1 MSVKNILIKNC
12 VNYFVLK
19 VQDYMTFLPST
30 DAAKCATT
38 KTIALQIFN
47 RQLRAELFQTEKIIL
62 VEIKHMKTED
72 TG

>member
-1 MSVKNILIKNC
+1 
-12 VNYFVLK
+12 
-19 VQDYMTFLPST
+19 MTFLPST

-47 RQLRAELFQTEKIIL
+47 RQLRAELFQNEKIML
-62 VEIKHMKTED
+62 VEIKNMKTED